1 MFFISCHE
9 FHKYLLNACYG
20 LLGAEDIA
28 IRMDKIPVLWKAP
41 AVGWES
47 VLWKEFLLPFAAR
60 ITTPNLMALDDSSHY
75 LLMFCNLERLSG
87 GGSTLWHV
95 YLLESLR
102 LLYSP
107 GEMSMKV
114 SPMGLV
120 ISPG

>member
-47 VLWKEFLLPFAAR
+47 VLWKDFLLPFAAR
-60 ITTPNLMALDDSSHY
+60 ITTPNLVALDDSSHY

-87 GGSTLWHV
+87 VAQLCGMCICWS
-95 YLLESLR
+95 LLGCCIHLGR
-102 LLYSP
+102 CP
-107 GEMSMKV
+107 
-114 SPMGLV
+114 
-120 ISPG
+120 